1 MIYAGSV
8 KFYDVDSL
16 KLESEF
22 SFIYGDTYSDA
33 LETLVDYYG
42 EEEIYSVKI
51 EACAPDNVLYF
62 GNHKEEFQETMKFLE
77 EEVLWQQFYKV
88 YIEKAYL

>member
-33 LETLVDYYG
+33 LETLADYYG
-42 EEEIYSVKI
+42 ETEIESVKI
-51 EACAPDNVLYF
+51 EVCSPDNILRF
-62 GNHKEEFQETMKFLE
+62 GKRKDDFKDMVKIIE
-77 EEVLWQQFYKV
+77 EEVLW
-88 YIEKAYL
+88 

>member
-51 EACAPDNVLYF
+51 EACSPDNFLFF
-62 GNHKEEFQETMKFLE
+62 GNHEEEFQEMMDFLE
-77 EEVLWQQFYKV
+77 EKVLW
-88 YIEKAYL
+88 